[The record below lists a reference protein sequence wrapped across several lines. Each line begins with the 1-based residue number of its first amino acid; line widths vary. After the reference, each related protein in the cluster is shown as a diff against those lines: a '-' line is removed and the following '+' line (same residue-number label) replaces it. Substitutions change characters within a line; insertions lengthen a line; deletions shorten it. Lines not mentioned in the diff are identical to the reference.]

1 MPHQTDRDQGDG
13 EIAKPR
19 PKKGKTSAQDCGAGR
34 GKAALPPSA
43 RRCHRDLTSDP
54 PEGCKVCATVWS
66 AQVRL

>member
-34 GKAALPPSA
+34 GKQL
-43 RRCHRDLTSDP
+43 C
-54 PEGCKVCATVWS
+54 
-66 AQVRL
+66 RLQRAVVIAI